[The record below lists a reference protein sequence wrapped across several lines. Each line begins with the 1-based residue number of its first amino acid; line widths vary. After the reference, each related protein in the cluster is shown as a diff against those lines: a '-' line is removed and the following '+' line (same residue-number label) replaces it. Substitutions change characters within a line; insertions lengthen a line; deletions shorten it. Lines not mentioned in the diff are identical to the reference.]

1 MQYEN
6 GYGGGTASTTPKG
19 LTVLELRLLD
29 PDGYTVPDS
38 VTPVTPT
45 TETKART
52 ALRDL
57 ARDHAHRYAH
67 AHYDHRN
74 YRITTRIPENPEQLA
89 DMLLDPA
96 TAGLDFLTLLATQ
109 TTPGRA
115 RQVLADA
122 YTTAANRLRNAA

>member
-1 MQYEN
+1 MGMVVVPHQ
-6 GYGGGTASTTPKG
+6 AIPKG
-19 LTVLELRLLD
+19 LTVLELRLID
-29 PDGYTVPDS
+29 PDGYTVPEGRI
-38 VTPVTPT
+38 TATPT

-52 ALRDL
+52 ALRNL

-74 YRITTRIPENPEQLA
+74 YRITTRIPEDTQQLA

-96 TAGLDFLTLLATQ
+96 TARLDFLTLLTAQ
-109 TTPGRA
+109 TNPGRA

-122 YTTAANRLRNAA
+122 YTTAATRLRNVA

>member
-1 MQYEN
+1 MMVAPHQ
-6 GYGGGTASTTPKG
+6 TTPKG

-67 AHYDHRN
+67 ARYDHRN
-74 YRITTRIPENPEQLA
+74 YRITTRIPEHPAQLA
-89 DMLLDPA
+89 GMLLDPT
-96 TAGLDFLTLLATQ
+96 TAALDFLALLTAQ
-109 TTPGRA
+109 TNPSRA

-122 YTTAANRLRNAA
+122 YTAAANQIRNAT